1 VIVYL
6 DADILI
12 WHLRGLPAATALL
25 LELMGDPAI
34 DVWTGCMQRAEV
46 TFHLRASEKAETE
59 KFMGLIR
66 SYPVTERIVDM
77 AAEIYRTWHPSHGT
91 DPNDA
96 ILAATAVLTNGLV
109 VTQNVKHF
117 PMLGQAC
124 RRGWE

>member
-1 VIVYL
+1 MIVYL

-12 WHLRGLPAATALL
+12 WHLRGLSAATALL
-25 LELMGDPAI
+25 SELMGDDAV

-46 TFHLRASEKAETE
+46 VFHLRRSEREETE
-59 KFMGLIR
+59 RLMDLIR
-66 SYPVTERIVDM
+66 SYPVTERIVDT

-96 ILAATAVLTNGLV
+96 ILAATAVLTNGVV

-124 RRGWE
+124 RRGWD